1 MDSLK
6 ILVLKRSLELPI
18 PKLSLVRAC
27 VLSMQIALSFASLS
41 TADAVAAPVVPRPA
55 LAMPVDVPAALQ
67 APHRQQLVLKALGVG
82 VQIYTCGPSKED
94 PQQFIWNL
102 TAPEASLF
110 DAGGHRLGKHY
121 AGPTWE
127 ANDGSKIAGVVKAH
141 VDSPAKSAIPWLLL
155 TTKSTVST
163 GTFAKVRSV
172 QRLHTVAGIAPSMR
186 CDAGLAGR
194 TARVPY
200 TADYYFYE
208 GAR

>member
-1 MDSLK
+1 MLC
-6 ILVLKRSLELPI
+6 VQMALP
-18 PKLSLVRAC
+18 
-27 VLSMQIALSFASLS
+27 FASLS
-41 TADAVAAPVVPRPA
+41 AVAAVTVPTDVPPALEVPR
-55 LAMPVDVPAALQ
+55 
-67 APHRQQLVLKALGVG
+67 HQQLVLKALGVG
-82 VQIYTCGPSKED
+82 VQIYTCGPSKD
-94 PQQFIWNL
+94 DSQQFIWNL

-110 DAGGHRLGKHY
+110 DAGGRHLGKHY

-155 TTKSTVST
+155 TTKSTASG

-172 QRLHTVAGIAPSMR
+172 QRLHTVAGIAPSMP
-186 CDAGLAGR
+186 CNAELAGR

-208 GAR
+208 AVR

>member
-1 MDSLK
+1 LF
-6 ILVLKRSLELPI
+6 I
-18 PKLSLVRAC
+18 PKLLLTGVR
-27 VLSMQIALSFASLS
+27 VLSLPMVLSFASVGPVFAA
-41 TADAVAAPVVPRPA
+41 TGNVDADSQRPAPAAPT
-55 LAMPVDVPAALQ
+55 DVPETLHVS
-67 APHRQQLVLKALGVG
+67 PRQQLVLKALGVG

-94 PQQFIWNL
+94 PQQFVWNL

-110 DAGGHRLGKHY
+110 DAGGRRLGKHY

-155 TTKSTVST
+155 TTKSTSSP

-186 CDAGLAGR
+186 CDAGVAGH

-208 GAR
+208 AVR